1 MTQRSRMKTQPT
13 EHRVTVNGVE
23 LAYFEWGE
31 RSGSADTTVL
41 FAHATGF
48 HARCWDRT
56 VELLASGT
64 HVISLDQRGHGRS
77 AKAGP
82 FNWLAFGTD
91 LIEFVRALD
100 LAGICGVGHSMGGH
114 AITQAAAAQPD
125 RFKRLVLVDPVI
137 ADPDLYADWGEF
149 GAMHPA
155 DHPTSRR
162 KNQWRDWQEMFDR
175 FADRAPFSS
184 WRPEILEDYCR
195 YGVLQNPDGPGYVL
209 ACPPLVEAAIYT
221 GSAGRDIYPLIRGVE
236 VPVTILRA
244 PGASSKDDG
253 TMDFTASPTWEQLA
267 GEFKHGHDV
276 YLPHLTHFIPMQEP
290 ERVAEWITGS

>member
-1 MTQRSRMKTQPT
+1 MTQHSRMNTQPT
-13 EHRVTVNGVE
+13 EHRVSVNGVE

-31 RSGSADTTVL
+31 RSGSTQATVL
-41 FAHATGF
+41 LAHATGF

-56 VELLASGT
+56 VALLARDT

-77 AKAGP
+77 AKTGP
-82 FNWLAFGTD
+82 FNWLTFGTD
-91 LIEFVRALD
+91 LTEFVKALD
-100 LAGICGVGHSMGGH
+100 LVGICGVGHSMGGH
-114 AITQAAAAQPD
+114 AMTQAAAAEPD
-125 RFKRLVLVDPVI
+125 RFERLVLVDPVI
-137 ADPDLYADWGEF
+137 TDPDLYADWGEF
-149 GAMHPA
+149 GAMRLA

-184 WRPEILEDYCR
+184 WRREILEDYCR

-221 GSAGRDIYPLIRGVE
+221 GSAGRDIFQLIRGIQ

-244 PGASSKDDG
+244 PGGSGKDDG
-253 TMDFTASPTWEQLA
+253 TMDFSASPTWERLA
-267 GEFKHGHDV
+267 EEFQHGRDV

>member
-1 MTQRSRMKTQPT
+1 MKTQPT

-77 AKAGP
+77 AKVGP

-91 LIEFVRALD
+91 LTEFVRALD

-114 AITQAAAAQPD
+114 AITQAAAAQP
-125 RFKRLVLVDPVI
+125 LPQ
-137 ADPDLYADWGEF
+137 Y
-149 GAMHPA
+149 
-155 DHPTSRR
+155 
-162 KNQWRDWQEMFDR
+162 
-175 FADRAPFSS
+175 
-184 WRPEILEDYCR
+184 
-195 YGVLQNPDGPGYVL
+195 
-209 ACPPLVEAAIYT
+209 
-221 GSAGRDIYPLIRGVE
+221 SARSQP
-236 VPVTILRA
+236 
-244 PGASSKDDG
+244 K
-253 TMDFTASPTWEQLA
+253 
-267 GEFKHGHDV
+267 
-276 YLPHLTHFIPMQEP
+276 
-290 ERVAEWITGS
+290 